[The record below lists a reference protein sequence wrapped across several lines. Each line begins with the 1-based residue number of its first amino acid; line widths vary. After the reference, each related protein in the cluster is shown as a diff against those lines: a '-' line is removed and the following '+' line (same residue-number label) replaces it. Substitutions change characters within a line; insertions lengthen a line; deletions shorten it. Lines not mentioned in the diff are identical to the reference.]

1 MPARPSSTIRQTHP
15 KSSRPRLTVVARHV
29 AANRRFLLRV
39 AERLMLHLPPRR
51 PVVMLTGR
59 ELSRN
64 HGECALIDGK
74 FEIRLCKRLDEDH
87 AIDVLFHEWA
97 HALSWDACSLGR
109 AEPRCISDSERECR
123 DHGRSW
129 GIAYAKVYVCFIS
142 EIRPALRVE
151 DLNAAVFSRCT
162 GRRWLAAAAP

>member
-1 MPARPSSTIRQTHP
+1 MSRTIAKIHRQPP
-15 KSSRPRLTVVARHV
+15 KSNRPRLTVVARHV

-59 ELSRN
+59 GLTRN
-64 HGECALIDGK
+64 HGECALVDGK
-74 FEIRLCKRLDEDH
+74 FEIRVCKRLDEDH
-87 AIDVLFHEWA
+87 AIDVLIHEWA

-109 AEPRCISDSERECR
+109 AEPRGFFASEFDRLS
-123 DHGRSW
+123 HGRSW

-142 EIRPALRVE
+142 EILPALRVE
-151 DLNAAVFSRCT
+151 DLNTAAL
-162 GRRWLAAAAP
+162 GRDASFLRRAAGAS